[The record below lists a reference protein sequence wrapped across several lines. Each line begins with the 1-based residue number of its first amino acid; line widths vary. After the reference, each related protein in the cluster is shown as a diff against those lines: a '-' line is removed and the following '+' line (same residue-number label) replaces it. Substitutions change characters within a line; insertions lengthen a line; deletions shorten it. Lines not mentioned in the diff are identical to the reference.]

1 MSNKALVDAI
11 TKEVMNVLKSDANRP
26 SVLPSGTEINVSGK
40 TVVFL
45 LPNVDINI
53 SSFLP
58 LLTEFKKKNIVKAI
72 FPKWGRTYASDTDLG
87 KNNID
92 ISYMDYS
99 NVANAKSINGDI
111 FIVPVNNDNV
121 LRKLAKL
128 DKGNAY
134 LAALATSQA
143 MNGTVFLIPSGD
155 YEPSSNLKTEIG
167 KTRIKLCTIIDIQK
181 SYVSAVAPRP
191 ASTFTIPT
199 IPSTNTTNNQTQD
212 EEYSCFTCTTHTC
225 ISKCL
230 SKAELMLKTGADRIG
245 TTLGNTDFPLN
256 IAHLIDHTLLKPEAT
271 VEQVTTLCEE
281 AKKYTFAS
289 VCINPG
295 YVELSA
301 KLLKGTPVK
310 VCTVIGFPLG
320 ATTSETKA
328 FETRQAIAQGA
339 DEIDMVINVGAL
351 KSKDYAKVEEDIR
364 TVVQAC
370 NGKTLKVIF
379 ETGLLTKEEKIKACE
394 LSVKAGANFV
404 KTSTGFGAGGATEED
419 IALMRAMVGPDLGV
433 KASGGIRD
441 TETTLKMLKAGA
453 NRIGASA
460 SVGIVTNQKPA
471 DKNSK
476 Y

>member
-72 FPKWGRTYASDTDLG
+72 FPKWGRTYAADTDLG

-121 LRKLAKL
+121 LRKLSKL

-155 YEPSSNLKTEIG
+155 YEPSSNLKTEVG

-199 IPSTNTTNNQTQD
+199 IPNTNSDNNQTQD

-281 AKKYTFAS
+281 AKKYTDNNL
-289 VCINPG
+289 I
-295 YVELSA
+295 E
-301 KLLKGTPVK
+301 
-310 VCTVIGFPLG
+310 
-320 ATTSETKA
+320 
-328 FETRQAIAQGA
+328 
-339 DEIDMVINVGAL
+339 
-351 KSKDYAKVEEDIR
+351 
-364 TVVQAC
+364 
-370 NGKTLKVIF
+370 
-379 ETGLLTKEEKIKACE
+379 
-394 LSVKAGANFV
+394 
-404 KTSTGFGAGGATEED
+404 
-419 IALMRAMVGPDLGV
+419 
-433 KASGGIRD
+433 
-441 TETTLKMLKAGA
+441 
-453 NRIGASA
+453 
-460 SVGIVTNQKPA
+460 
-471 DKNSK
+471 
-476 Y
+476 